1 MGAQCRTPGGVSAQS
16 HFFRGASLAWTS
28 PPQATE
34 HDSAVQQGTVAI
46 TAPIMGRFCAQPEPG
61 TAPFVVVGAM
71 VRKNTKDTTVAL
83 IEVMKVFNAVPAGV
97 SSVVTDICMQD
108 AEIIEYGQV
117 MFRVRPTETASN
129 DVPIGAQ
136 GSHQ

>member
-1 MGAQCRTPGGVSAQS
+1 MASA
-16 HFFRGASLAWTS
+16 
-28 PPQATE
+28 E
-34 HDSAVQQGTVAI
+34 HDRAVQQGPVAI
-46 TAPIMGRFCAQPEPG
+46 TAPIMGRFYAQPEPG
-61 TAPFVVVGAM
+61 TFRGVGAM
-71 VRKNTKDTTVAL
+71 VSKDTTVAL

-97 SSVVTDICMQD
+97 SGVVTEICLQD